1 MRVFRELSMR
11 VLQLLVSESEYSEEM
26 IRTSKME
33 DCVLLRIIW
42 IQTLSE
48 AGLTDSQI
56 VSATNFTQQ
65 MVNRCK
71 ISFTEKSKQSFMLR
85 YMISIT
91 RKLLK
96 EYMDD
101 IEKIK

>member
-1 MRVFRELSMR
+1 MRIFKELSIKI
-11 VLQLLVSESEYSEEM
+11 LQLLISESEYSEEL
-26 IRTSKME
+26 IRTSKIE

-56 VSATNFTQQ
+56 ASATNLTQQ

-71 ISFTEKSKQSFMLR
+71 MSFTEKSKQSFMLR

-96 EYMDD
+96 DYMKD
-101 IEKIK
+101 IESNS

>member
-1 MRVFRELSMR
+1 MRIFKELSTR
-11 VLQLLVSESEYSEEM
+11 ILQLLISESEYSEEL
-26 IRTSKME
+26 IRTSKIE

-56 VSATNFTQQ
+56 VSTTNLTQQ

-96 EYMDD
+96 DYMKD
-101 IEKIK
+101 IEENS